1 MDSQIKQYIEI
12 FQSKK
17 QIIENKQK
25 EIDKLNDQ
33 FQKIIIPLNEDLV
46 QSQEELNQFA
56 QNIKFTLTLQELSQI
71 ISKATKTNLN
81 QISSYINY
89 AQTILSNNDD
99 IFVKAP
105 LTINY
110 FIYNKK
116 TRKSLF
122 KGSYIANI
130 LDTQA
135 DGKTLY
141 QHTILKI
148 NSKYEGWIH
157 ALGFFLFIAFIS
169 RHSHP
174 SSNIR
179 RNTEYGRRI
188 IKFVYVMIYALPNG
202 QIHADIAE
210 SRLGQ

>member
-71 ISKATKTNLN
+71 IAKATKTNFN

-148 NSKYEGWIH
+148 NSKYEYTMIYINSQNKEN
-157 ALGFFLFIAFIS
+157 LFIQLSLKQLNSEMCQAIL
-169 RHSHP
+169 
-174 SSNIR
+174 NYL
-179 RNTEYGRRI
+179 NKKEKTL
-188 IKFVYVMIYALPNG
+188 IKTNN
-202 QIHADIAE
+202 H
-210 SRLGQ
+210 